1 MMEDLETWLERVYQ
15 ADGDHATLETLYDQ
29 WARNYDQQIWAS
41 GNPYIAVAAGFAG
54 RLLPHFD
61 ARILDAGCGTGNMA
75 LVLQQMGYRN
85 IDGLDPSS
93 GMLAL
98 ARNKQIYQQLH
109 QLYLNSQI
117 DLPDA
122 SYDAVVAAG
131 VLTHGHAPP
140 EALDGMLKL
149 TRNSGVIL
157 FSLSQIAFD
166 EFGFKQKIDELEA
179 AGSWRKL
186 DQSNLFRTYP
196 FSAKEAHLRH
206 WVLAFQKTDPQKK

>member
-1 MMEDLETWLERVYQ
+1 MEDLETWLERVYQ
-15 ADGDHATLETLYDQ
+15 ADGDHATLKTLYDQ

-54 RLLPHFD
+54 RLLPDFD

-75 LVLQQMGYRN
+75 QVLQQMGYRN

-93 GMLAL
+93 GMLAV

-109 QLYLNSQI
+109 QLYLDSQI

-149 TRNSGVIL
+149 TRNGGVIL

-166 EFGFKQKIDELEA
+166 EFGFKQKIAGLEA
-179 AGSWRKL
+179 ADSWRKL
-186 DQSNLFRTYP
+186 DQSNLFQTYP
-196 FSAKEAHLRH
+196 FSEKESHLRH
-206 WVLAFQKTDPQKK
+206 WVLAFQKTEHRKE

>member
-1 MMEDLETWLERVYQ
+1 MEDLETWLERVYQ

-29 WARNYDQQIWAS
+29 WARDYDQQIWAS
-41 GNPYIAVAAGFAG
+41 GNPYIAVAAGFTG
-54 RLLPHFD
+54 RLLPDFD
-61 ARILDAGCGTGNMA
+61 TKILDAGCGTGNMA
-75 LVLQQMGYRN
+75 QVLQQMGYRN
-85 IDGLDPSS
+85 IDGLDPSA
-93 GMLAL
+93 GMLAV

-109 QLYLNSQI
+109 QLYLDSQI

-149 TRNSGVIL
+149 TRNGGVLL

-166 EFGFKQKIDELEA
+166 EFGFKQKIAELNA

-196 FSAKEAHLRH
+196 FSEKEAHLRH

>member
-1 MMEDLETWLERVYQ
+1 MEDLETWLERVYQ

-29 WARNYDQQIWAS
+29 WARDYDQQIWAS
-41 GNPYIAVAAGFAG
+41 GNPYIAVAAGFTG
-54 RLLPHFD
+54 KLLPDFD

-75 LVLQQMGYRN
+75 QVLQQMGYRK
-85 IDGLDPSS
+85 IDGLDPSA
-93 GMLAL
+93 GMLAV

-109 QLYLNSQI
+109 PLYLDSQI

-122 SYDAVVAAG
+122 SYDAVIAAG

-140 EALDGMLKL
+140 EALDGILKL
-149 TRNSGVIL
+149 TRDGGVIL

-166 EFGFKQKIDELEA
+166 EFGFKQKIAELDA

-196 FSAKEAHLRH
+196 FSEKEAHLHH
-206 WVLAFQKTDPQKK
+206 WVLAFQKTDPQ